1 MDMWTEVRAWWWAV
15 LMWWWIR
22 RGYGWAECGK
32 AVMRG
37 AETPIVTVAGVE
49 PAGQLPTAAGAA
61 VALLEDPDGVR
72 RFWGDVPSY
81 VQAGQKLLARV
92 EGLVEQAAEQ
102 GIRLK
107 DVLKRV

>member
-1 MDMWTEVRAWWWAV
+1 LAAGTLLASAV
-15 LMWWWIR
+15 LLVT
-22 RGYGWAECGK
+22 GK
-32 AVMRG
+32 RKAAIAV
-37 AETPIVTVAGVE
+37 A
-49 PAGQLPTAAGAA
+49 AAGAA